1 MRKGIK
7 SAIAVIGIVGLMGA
21 AGPAALAND
30 RDVERR
36 GSCSGRSDWKLKLS
50 PEDGRLEVEFE
61 VDQNRVGHRWRVK
74 IRQNGERIFRGVR
87 ETPGIVLADPTHDD
101 VDAPRPAPFVGPVSR
116 VRTARASSRAH
127 RGATRRS
134 CGSGPRA
141 VCGAG

>member
-50 PEDGRLEVEFE
+50 PEDGGLEVEFE

-87 ETPGIVLADPTHDD
+87 ET
-101 VDAPRPAPFVGPVSR
+101 RGPSGSFE
-116 VRTARASSRAH
+116 VRTVTNNTPGVDRFKAKAVNLSTGETCVGRASF
-127 RGATRRS
+127 
-134 CGSGPRA
+134 
-141 VCGAG
+141 